1 MILVSA
7 CLVGLDCRY
16 NGGSNLDKELM
27 EFLKDK
33 EFIVVCPEQMGG
45 LPTPRH
51 PCEIINGDGRDVL
64 KGLSRV
70 KNNQGE
76 DVTEAFIKGAEETLK
91 AAKIYKAKTAILKA
105 KSPSCGSKD
114 IYNGKFEGKTKEGMG
129 VATALLRKNGILVL
143 DEENYL
149 NHDF

>member
-33 EFIVVCPEQMGG
+33 KFIVVCPEQMGG
-45 LPTPRH
+45 LSTPRP
-51 PCEIINGDGRDVL
+51 PCEIVNGDGRDVL

-76 DVTEAFIKGAEETLK
+76 DITEAFIKGAKETLK
-91 AAKIYKAKTAILKA
+91 VAKIYKAKTAIFKA

-114 IYNGKFEGKTKEGMG
+114 IYNGKFEGKIKEGMG
-129 VATALLRKNGILVL
+129 VATALLRKNGIVVL

-149 NHDF
+149 DHDF